1 MMEDLVRSDRVVR
14 VLQSLQSEEGEVEKA
29 KPDFYFTNY
38 MIDREE

>member
-29 KPDFYFTNY
+29 KTRFLFYELY
-38 MIDREE
+38 D